1 VRQAIL
7 IMCLLGFGTPAV
19 AQSAPPLGAAQTF
32 VVLGA
37 ATVTNAGPTVIVGN
51 LGVSPGTAVTGFPP
65 GTISG
70 GTIHSDDPAAT
81 SAQADAHTAYADL
94 LAESCGT
101 NLSGLILG
109 TSVGATTLVPGVYCF
124 AASAQLTGTLTL
136 SGAGPY
142 IFQIGSTLITATNSA
157 VVLTNGATAANVF
170 WQVGS
175 SATLGVDSVVAGTVL
190 AAVSITVDTGTNV
203 EGRVIALVGAVT
215 LDTNALAAAQN
226 RQFLL
231 ESDSTEPSAGF
242 ATNSDPNATVQCSV
256 SSPCAQQ
263 LSLIFNTVNQQPAF
277 LGNPNVLWATN
288 SIDDPDE
295 SFALTASNLCSSTN
309 SDITVSNEDGSQY
322 LFSGTGTANPC
333 LSSPASP
340 AAGSYALS
348 TGEAGL
354 YTIYVF
360 PNPSGTYTGTFND
373 TGSSGNNHH
382 NAPGNGSDTLSLN
395 VNADSSVTA
404 TLLVSAGELCPAQT
418 SALAFSST
426 GAQAINNGVDPANG
440 ISSVSVGDVVLLS
453 LADGSGN
460 LVWLVMTDQDA
471 NGVELP
477 QGSLYV
483 TGFSPSGICG
493 GTFFYDQPFTRR
505 GATGEPRPVRHHR
518 RHYLGKRL
526 REFENRIRNREA
538 LPMVNRDQN
547 FDGSR

>member
-1 VRQAIL
+1 MRQTIL
-7 IMCLLGFGTPAV
+7 IMCMLGFGTPAV

-124 AASAQLTGTLTL
+124 ASSAQLTGTLTL

-231 ESDSTEPSAGF
+231 ESDSTEPSAGL
-242 ATNSDPNATVQCSV
+242 ATSSDPNATVQCTV

-295 SFALTASNLCSSTN
+295 SFVLTASNLCSSTN

-360 PNPSGTYTGTFND
+360 PNPSGAYTGTFND

-382 NAPGNGSDTLSLN
+382 NAPGNGSDTLSLS

-404 TLLVSAGELCPAQT
+404 TLVVSAGELCPAQT

-426 GAQAINNGVDPANG
+426 GPQAINNGVDPANG
-440 ISSVSVGDVVLLS
+440 ISSVSVGDAVLLS
-453 LADGSGN
+453 LGDGNGN

-493 GTFFYDQPFTRR
+493 GSFFYDQPFTRH

-538 LPMVNRDQN
+538 VPMVNQDQK

>member
-1 VRQAIL
+1 VREAVF

-19 AQSAPPLGAAQTF
+19 AQSAPPLGAAQAF
-32 VVLGA
+32 MVLGA
-37 ATVTNAGPTVIVGN
+37 STVTNTGPTVIVGN
-51 LGVSPGTAVTGFPP
+51 LGVSPGTAATGFPP

-81 SAQADAHTAYADL
+81 SAQADAHTAYAYL
-94 LAESCGT
+94 LADTCGT
-101 NLSGLILG
+101 NLSGFILG

-124 AASAQLTGTLTL
+124 ASSAQLTGTLTL
-136 SGAGPY
+136 SGAGTY

-190 AAVSITVDTGTNV
+190 AAVSITVDSGTNV
-203 EGRVIALVGAVT
+203 EGRVIALGGAVT
-215 LDTNALAAAQN
+215 LDTNAVALAQN

-231 ESDSTEPSAGF
+231 ESNSTEPSAGI
-242 ATNSDPNATVQCSV
+242 ATNSDPNATVQCTV

-263 LSLIFNTVNQQPAF
+263 LSLIFNTVDQQPAS

-288 SIDDPDE
+288 SLDDPDE
-295 SFALTASNLCSSTN
+295 SFALTISNLCSSTN
-309 SDITVSNEDGSQY
+309 SQITVTNEDGSQY
-322 LFSGTGTANPC
+322 LFSGTGTDNPC

-340 AAGSYALS
+340 TAGSYTLS

-360 PNPSGTYTGTFND
+360 PNPSGIYTGTFND
-373 TGSSGNNHH
+373 TGSSGHNHH
-382 NAPGNGSDTLSLN
+382 NVPNNGSDTLSLT

-404 TLLVSAGELCPAQT
+404 TLVVSAGELCPAQT

-426 GAQAINNGVDPANG
+426 DPQAINNGVDPADG
-440 ISSVSVGDVVLLS
+440 ISSISVGDAVLLS
-453 LADGSGN
+453 LGDGNGN

-483 TGFSPSGICG
+483 TGFSPNGICG
-493 GTFFYDQPFTRR
+493 GTYFYDRPFARHGATR
-505 GATGEPRPVRHHR
+505 GARPVHHHGRHC
-518 RHYLGKRL
+518 LGKRL
-526 REFENRIRNREA
+526 REFENRIRDREA
-538 LPMVNRDQN
+538 LPMLNQAQYRDASQ
-547 FDGSR
+547 